1 MLNRKQ
7 LIGAVCLAMTVTLV
21 SGLVSLA
28 AEGSEPNVVTLQGF
42 VSTYVDA
49 NGVIESVQLTTDED
63 ITYEVV
69 LDEKGIELGKEMDGK
84 EVEVNG
90 IVTEEDEQKWVKV
103 QSFKA
108 LEE

>member
-7 LIGAVCLAMTVTLV
+7 LIGSVCLAMTVTLV
-21 SGLVSLA
+21 LGLVSLA
-28 AEGSEPNVVTLQGF
+28 AVGSEPKVVTLQGF

-49 NGVIESVQLTTDED
+49 NGVVESVQLTTDENV
-63 ITYEVV
+63 TYEVV
-69 LDEKGIELGKEMDGK
+69 LDEKGIELGKKMDGK

-90 IVTEEDEQKWVKV
+90 IVTEKDEQKWVKV

-108 LEE
+108 LEK